1 MSAVFKDLALRLRRT
16 DLLLLR
22 AVRRQRARPS
32 MREKGGFWGSMVTD
46 NEVDSLLQHH
56 GEYDTPL
63 EADGLDAAIHAT
75 QGLRDKPGGRLD
87 DIRTRFNLSPDDV
100 DLILLALA
108 PEISSGYGKIFSYLN
123 DNLNQAYLTT
133 DLASRILRASR
144 TERLSL
150 TSRMMGR
157 APLIKFRLLILSPD
171 QGTESFSGRRISVA
185 PRVLKWLL
193 EGESLPQTTGFK
205 ALSNEGKLLIPKSTQ
220 ERLKELGEGLK
231 EPNTFVV
238 VGASEGARE
247 AVAIRI
253 AQICNRPIVRI
264 DLERCTDYLK
274 QPWDLIR
281 ELKLS
286 QAIPFLINVLEAQD
300 DPAKRAQLD
309 ALGTAL
315 SDYPG
320 PVLVGA
326 ADRRTVKGLL
336 GGERPSITIT
346 TGKTQLQEREEAWS
360 EAMAQRGWNTEKA
373 LQVAERFYSI
383 SGTTIDRVLER
394 ASAEAGNSE
403 PDMDQLWA
411 AAREGARPEF
421 RGLAQHV
428 VPRFNWKDLIL
439 SDKVEGQLHHLVDY
453 LKHQETVFHR
463 WGARSVRPRGYG
475 IKALFSGPP
484 GTGKTMAAEVIAGEL
499 GLDMFRVDLSQVI
512 SRWVGETEKN
522 LKQIFDAAEGGVAL
536 ILFDEADALFGSR
549 GDVKQA
555 QDRFANQEVSF
566 LLQRLEV
573 FEGCAVLTTNLQEN
587 IDEAFLRRFGAVVEF
602 QMPSPKQRELL
613 WHKAIPVGAP
623 KHNDLDIERLAKQ
636 FVLAGGSIVNAAINA
651 CVLAARDDSPVAMKH
666 AVRAVGK
673 ELVKMGKQV
682 NRVHFGEFYEEVADL

>member
-1 MSAVFKDLALRLRRT
+1 
-16 DLLLLR
+16 
-22 AVRRQRARPS
+22 
-32 MREKGGFWGSMVTD
+32 
-46 NEVDSLLQHH
+46 
-56 GEYDTPL
+56 
-63 EADGLDAAIHAT
+63 
-75 QGLRDKPGGRLD
+75 
-87 DIRTRFNLSPDDV
+87 LS
-100 DLILLALA
+100 
-108 PEISSGYGKIFSYLN
+108 
-123 DNLNQAYLTT
+123 
-133 DLASRILRASR
+133 
-144 TERLSL
+144 TE
-150 TSRMMGR
+150 G
-157 APLIKFRLLILSPD
+157 D
-171 QGTESFSGRRISVA
+171 
-185 PRVLKWLL
+185 
-193 EGESLPQTTGFK
+193 
-205 ALSNEGKLLIPKSTQ
+205 LLIPQSTQ
-220 ERLKELGEGLK
+220 QRLEDLGEGLK
-231 EPNTFVV
+231 EANTFVV

-253 AQICNRPIVRI
+253 AQICERPIARV
-264 DLERCTDYLK
+264 DLERCSDFLK

-281 ELKLS
+281 ELHLS
-286 QAIPFLINVLEAQD
+286 QAIPYLVNVLEAQD
-300 DPAKRAQLD
+300 DPSQRIQLD
-309 ALGTAL
+309 ALGAAL
-315 SDYPG
+315 SSLSG

-336 GGERPSITIT
+336 GSERPSITIT
-346 TGKTQLQEREEAWS
+346 TGKTQLEERQIAWS
-360 EAMAQRGWNTEKA
+360 EAFSERGWSTASAED
-373 LQVAERFYSI
+373 LAERFYSI
-383 SGTTIDRVLER
+383 SGTTIDRVLDR
-394 ASAEAGNSE
+394 ASAEAGNDE
-403 PDMDQLWA
+403 PTIDQLWA

-428 VPRFNWKDLIL
+428 VPRFGWDDLIL
-439 SDKVEGQLHHLVDY
+439 AEKVKGQLNPLVDY
-453 LKHQETVFHR
+453 LQHQETIFHR
-463 WGARSVRPRGYG
+463 WGARDVRPRGYG

-602 QMPSPKQRELL
+602 QMPSPKQREML
-613 WHKAIPVGAP
+613 WHRAIPKEAP
-623 KHNDLDIERLAKQ
+623 KSNDLDIERLAKE

-651 CVLAARDDSPVAMKH
+651 CVLAAKDNSDVQMKH

-682 NRVHFGEFYEEVADL
+682 NRVHFGEFYDEVADL